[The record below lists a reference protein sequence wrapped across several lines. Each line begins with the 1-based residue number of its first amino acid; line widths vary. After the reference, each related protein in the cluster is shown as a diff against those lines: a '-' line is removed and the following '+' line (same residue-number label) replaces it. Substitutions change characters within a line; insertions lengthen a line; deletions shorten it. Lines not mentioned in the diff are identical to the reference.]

1 MLASILAEHLQLELV
16 GNDRDISAIAPIQ
29 TASSTELAFV
39 SQVRF
44 LSQLAL
50 TRAGVVIIKPAWS
63 DRVPEGCAAI
73 LAPDP
78 YLAFARATH
87 YFAAASELATGI
99 HPSAQVHPEARV
111 DATAAVGAHVSV
123 GRGTEIGPSVT
134 IGANVTI
141 ADRCKIGA
149 GSRLE
154 AGVVLYSD
162 VHIGQRCR
170 IHSNAVIGSDGF
182 GFAPSPEGWVKIEQ
196 LGGVRIGDD
205 CDIGANTVIDRGALQ
220 HTVLGNNVI
229 IDNLVQVAH
238 NCIIGD
244 QTAIAAC
251 VGLAGSTRIGR
262 RCTLA
267 GGVGVVGHLDICD
280 DVHVTA
286 MSMVTKSIS
295 EPGSYS
301 SGTTMMPSV
310 EWRKSAVRMG
320 QLENLNKRVQQLE
333 KLLSKETRDQ

>member
-50 TRAGVVIIKPAWS
+50 TRAGVVIIKPAWF

-87 YFAAASELATGI
+87 YFAAASEFATGI